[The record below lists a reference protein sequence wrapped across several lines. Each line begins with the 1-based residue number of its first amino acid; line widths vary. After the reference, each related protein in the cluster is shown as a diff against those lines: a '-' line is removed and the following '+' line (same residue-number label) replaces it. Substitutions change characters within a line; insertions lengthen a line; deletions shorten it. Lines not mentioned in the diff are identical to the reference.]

1 MQQMVVEAHWDEQ
14 ERLVLAFRKLTE
26 QEEDNQQKYHT
37 NNFVVLIV
45 INVMKENGVHDTGK

>member
-45 INVMKENGVHDTGK
+45 INVMKENGVHDIGK